1 MTPDF
6 ENANLPLNPVGYYLL
21 LEERRAIQKT
31 AGGILLA
38 PETQD
43 AQQYLCQIGKV
54 VALGDLCYTHDA
66 YKACLPWWRKLVMY
80 LLGHLR
86 STHAAYQGQAW
97 AQLGDD
103 VLFYKNS
110 GIRIDLKSS
119 REKDPTRYRL
129 MKDNDILAVVTDPD
143 RIKGAVV

>member
-1 MTPDF
+1 MTQDF
-6 ENANLPLNPVGYYLL
+6 ENANLPLTPVGYYLL

-66 YKACLPWWRKLVMY
+66 YK
-80 LLGHLR
+80 
-86 STHAAYQGQAW
+86 GQAW

-110 GIRIDLKSS
+110 GIRIDLKAG
-119 REKDPTRYRL
+119 RDEDPTRYRL

>member
-6 ENANLPLNPVGYYLL
+6 ENANLPLTPVGYYIL

-66 YKACLPWWRKLVMY
+66 Y
-80 LLGHLR
+80 
-86 STHAAYQGQAW
+86 QGRAW

-110 GIRIDLKSS
+110 GIRIDLKSV
-119 REKDPTRYRL
+119 REEEPIRYRL

-143 RIKGAVV
+143 RIKGAVI